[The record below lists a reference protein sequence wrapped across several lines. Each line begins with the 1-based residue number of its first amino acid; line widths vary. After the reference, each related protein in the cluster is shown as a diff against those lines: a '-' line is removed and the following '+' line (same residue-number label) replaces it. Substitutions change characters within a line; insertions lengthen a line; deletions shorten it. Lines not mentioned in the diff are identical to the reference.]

1 MDLST
6 KFMNENERKILD
18 QILEFLYSADQAREI
33 ADRILVKLQDYRAKN
48 GSSPSATSD
57 QKFSAEDVILIAY
70 GDIIQDPEKPDLQAL
85 GDFLNLRL
93 DQEINT
99 LHLLPFFP
107 YSSDDGFSIIDY
119 RSIDPMLGN
128 WIDFRALAG
137 DRKMMVD
144 AVINHVSRE
153 SAWFQKF
160 LEGDPKYQDYFIQ
173 VDGDWDL
180 SQVARPRTSPLL
192 TEVETAGGPKKVWT
206 TFSADQI
213 DLNYAN
219 PDVLLEILDVLLFYL
234 QQGATIIRLDAIA
247 YLWKESGTTCIHLPQ
262 THQVVKLLRLVL
274 EAANP
279 ELVLITETNVPHQE
293 NISYFGELDPET
305 GETDEAHM
313 VYQFP
318 LAPLVLHTLMS
329 GNAKRLSDWA
339 AGLEPTGIFFNF
351 IASHDG
357 IGVLPAKGILTDGE
371 LQRVI
376 DQVHRHGGLL
386 SHRSNPDGSK
396 TVYELNTTLY
406 DALNDPKAPDAD
418 DIQRYLASQ
427 VILLSLAGVPG
438 IYYHSLFGSRN
449 ALDKVSETGRAR
461 SINRKKFTPA
471 ELEVLLDDAENIHG
485 QIFHEMQHLLAVRS
499 HELTFNPYAGQEVL
513 QLDERLFGLKRT
525 ASDGEPTLV
534 ALVNVSAETF
544 ELDLDAALFGDLNSK
559 SLQDVISG
567 EAFEV
572 SEAKIRVHFTP
583 YRSLWLRA

>member
-1 MDLST
+1 MTLLT
-6 KFMNENERKILD
+6 NYMNEKENRALY
-18 QILEFLYSADQAREI
+18 QYLQFLYGDNRAGEI
-33 ADRILVKLQDYRAKN
+33 ADRILAKLQTYRAVT
-48 GSSPSATSD
+48 GSVPSEGVEK
-57 QKFSAEDVILIAY
+57 KFSAEDVILIAY
-70 GDIIQDPEKPDLQAL
+70 GDIIQDPAKPDLQAL
-85 GDFLNLRL
+85 GDFLNGRL
-93 DQEINT
+93 DRQINT

-119 RSIDPMLGN
+119 RSIDPKLGN
-128 WIDFRALAG
+128 WIDFRALAD

-153 SAWFQKF
+153 SDWFQKF
-160 LEGDPKYQDYFIQ
+160 LDGDPDYQDYFIQ
-173 VDGDWDL
+173 VDSTWDL
-180 SQVARPRTSPLL
+180 SKVARPRTSPLL
-192 TEVETAGGPKKVWT
+192 TEVETRNGPKKVWT

-219 PDVLLEILDVLLFYL
+219 PEVLLEILDVLLFYL

-279 ELVLITETNVPHQE
+279 RVVLITETNVPHQE

-318 LAPLVLHTLMS
+318 LAPLVLHTLIS
-329 GNAKRLSDWA
+329 GNARRLSDWA
-339 AGLEPTGIFFNF
+339 VGLAPTGIFFNF

-357 IGVLPAKGILTDGE
+357 IGVLPAKGILTDDE
-371 LQRVI
+371 LQQVI
-376 DQVHRHGGLL
+376 AQVHRHGGLL

-406 DALNDPKAPDAD
+406 DALNDPDAPNENDLG
-418 DIQRYLASQ
+418 RYLASQ

-449 ALDKVSETGRAR
+449 ALDNVRETGRAR
-461 SINRKKFTPA
+461 SINREKFTPT
-471 ELEVLLDDAENIHG
+471 ELESILDDPQNRHG
-485 QIFHEMQHLLAVRS
+485 VIFREMQHLLAVRS
-499 HELTFNPYAGQEVL
+499 HERNFDPFAGQAVL
-513 QLDERLFGLKRT
+513 QLDERLFALKRT
-525 ASDGEPTLV
+525 APDGASTLL

-544 ELDLDAALFGDLNSK
+544 ELELDVALFGAGGMSGLRDA
-559 SLQDVISG
+559 ISG
-567 EAFEV
+567 DNFSVTAHGV
-572 SEAKIRVHFTP
+572 RVQFTP
-583 YRSLWLRA
+583 YRYLWIKR